1 MFKISIFRRKDT
13 TTCALQGF
21 QFLLKRSLSV
31 TTRVL
36 DEAEASG
43 GETTSKPKE
52 TIGFIGLGNMG
63 THMGQNLIKG
73 GYNLVVYDMYPEAM
87 DPFTAL
93 GATAVTTP
101 RLVAQQVNKII
112 TMLPS
117 SPDVKE
123 VYCGHNGILGGLQEG
138 SCRFIQLSC

>member
-1 MFKISIFRRKDT
+1 MFKVSIFRRKDA
-13 TTCALQGF
+13 TTCALQGI
-21 QFLLKRSLSV
+21 QFLFKRSLST

-36 DEAEASG
+36 EEAATGEAEAAVK
-43 GETTSKPKE
+43 KPKE

-93 GATAVTTP
+93 G
-101 RLVAQQVNKII
+101 K
-112 TMLPS
+112 
-117 SPDVKE
+117 
-123 VYCGHNGILGGLQEG
+123 
-138 SCRFIQLSC
+138 